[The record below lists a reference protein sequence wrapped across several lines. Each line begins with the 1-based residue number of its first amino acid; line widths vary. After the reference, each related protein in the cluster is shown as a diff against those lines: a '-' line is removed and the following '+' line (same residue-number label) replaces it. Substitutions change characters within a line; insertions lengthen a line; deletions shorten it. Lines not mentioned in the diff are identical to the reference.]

1 MAVAFPLRG
10 VLPRTRSSHGWK
22 DRAHSLTFS
31 AMAPA
36 RRRDDRGASR
46 GTRTRASDL
55 AAARKAVAE
64 VSRRL
69 ASSGMVPATA
79 GNVSVRAG
87 DLVAITPTGASLAE
101 LTAKQVSVVDFDGR
115 LVAGDLEPSSELGL
129 HLGIY
134 REYEAGAV
142 VHTHAPACTAV
153 ASVRDELP
161 CIHYSM
167 LGFGGAVP
175 VAPYATYGSVELA
188 ANVVVAL
195 AGRSATLMA
204 SHGAVTFGPTLAKA
218 YEAME
223 LLEWASDLYLRTLP
237 LGEPRVLTA
246 EQTEAVVL
254 TSRQRQYGT
263 TKRVPKRRG

>member
-1 MAVAFPLRG
+1 M
-10 VLPRTRSSHGWK
+10 T
-22 DRAHSLTFS
+22 
-31 AMAPA
+31 
-36 RRRDDRGASR
+36 
-46 GTRTRASDL
+46 L

-69 ASSGMVPATA
+69 ASSRMVPATA
-79 GNVSVRAG
+79 GNVSVRVG
-87 DLVAITPTGASLAE
+87 DLVAITPTGANLAE
-101 LTAKQVSVVDFDGR
+101 LTAAQVSVVDLAGR
-115 LVAGDLEPSSELGL
+115 LVRGDFEPSSELGL

-134 REYEAGAV
+134 CEHDAGGV

-161 CIHYSM
+161 CIHYAM

-175 VAPYATYGSVELA
+175 VAPYATYGSAELA
-188 ANVVVAL
+188 ANVVAAL

-204 SHGAVTFGPTLAKA
+204 SHGAITYGPTLAKA
-218 YEAME
+218 FEAME
-223 LLEWASDLYLRTLP
+223 LLEWACDLYLRTLH

-246 EQTEAVVL
+246 EQTEAVVM

-263 TKRVPKRRG
+263 IRKVPKSRR